1 MNEMSLRPSEWVV
14 VVYFLYLFVA
24 AVFSKVPSGRR
35 VRVGSVAFFV
45 IVAVLGFSRADRS
58 WFRQMRDWMPIV
70 YLLAAYRTPAL
81 LVSAPSVGME
91 WELAAF
97 DARWFGGKEIGV
109 AERTPR
115 WCLEVLELAY
125 LLCYPLIPA
134 GWICLR
140 VLSGARQQDQYW
152 TAVMLAAACC
162 YGLLPWLPT
171 RSPRTTDAVQS
182 PRSTFRRLNLR
193 VLDRMSVQLNTFP
206 SGHVATS
213 FAAALAAAAA
223 VPLAGV
229 LLGFTA
235 FAIMLASVVG
245 RYHYV
250 ADVLAGAAVSV
261 VAFALSRLL

>member
-1 MNEMSLRPSEWVV
+1 MMLRPSEWVV
-14 VVYFLYLFVA
+14 VVYFLYLLIA
-24 AVFSKVPSGRR
+24 SALSKVPIGQRIR
-35 VRVGSVAFFV
+35 VASLAFLV
-45 IVAVLGFSRADRS
+45 IATVLGFLRADQS
-58 WFRQMRDWMPIV
+58 WFRQMRDWIPIV
-70 YLLAAYRTPAL
+70 YLLAAYRMPAL

-91 WELAAF
+91 GKLAAF
-97 DARWFGGKEIGV
+97 DWRWFGGKEV
-109 AERTPR
+109 SLAERLPR

-171 RSPRTTDAVQS
+171 RSPRTTDAIQS
-182 PRSTFRRLNLR
+182 TRSSFRRLNLR

-229 LLGFTA
+229 LLGFMA
-235 FAIMLASVVG
+235 FAIMLASVAG

-261 VAFALSRLL
+261 VAFVVSRLL